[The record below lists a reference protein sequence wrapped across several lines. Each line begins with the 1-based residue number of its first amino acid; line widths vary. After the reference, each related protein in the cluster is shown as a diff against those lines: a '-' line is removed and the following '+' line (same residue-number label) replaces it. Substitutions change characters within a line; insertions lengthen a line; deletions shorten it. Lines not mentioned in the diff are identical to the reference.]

1 MTPFS
6 LKKIKFFRSKE
17 IPVRK
22 AKNNGSPIENKEALS
37 FWEKL
42 TNNPFFYLIIFSATI
57 AYLISY
63 LPSKS
68 LPQLLVGDIASA
80 DITAPSDLTIIDEDT
95 IKKRQQEAAET
106 VVPVYTLD
114 QNVFLKTEDKIRD
127 FFKAGREFAQE
138 ETTAK
143 RIDEFTRTVSETY
156 GVKIPPKD
164 LRFLTQLKF
173 PASMEE
179 NLINLIG
186 KISSKGILLTK
197 DLFLHDE
204 RNKGLVIFINIEK
217 EIPYQVSGIQDVQE
231 SKIKLFCK
239 NYQKISIH

>member
-1 MTPFS
+1 MTSFS
-6 LKKIKFFRSKE
+6 FKKIKFFHSKE
-17 IPVRK
+17 TPVRK

-37 FWEKL
+37 FWKKL
-42 TNNPFFYLIIFSATI
+42 TNNPFFYLIIFSAVI

-68 LPQLLVGDIASA
+68 LPQLSVGDIASA

-95 IKKRQQEAAET
+95 FKKRQQEAVDI

-138 ETTAK
+138 ETTATK
-143 RIDEFTRTVSETY
+143 IDEFTRTVSETY

-164 LRFLTQLKF
+164 LRFLTF
-173 PASMEE
+173 
-179 NLINLIG
+179 
-186 KISSKGILLTK
+186 
-197 DLFLHDE
+197 
-204 RNKGLVIFINIEK
+204 
-217 EIPYQVSGIQDVQE
+217 
-231 SKIKLFCK
+231 
-239 NYQKISIH
+239 